1 MPTFTWKTVNIAME
15 KESKLD
21 AGVPKSKLKVPPK
34 SCMPSRAKMRMK
46 RNSRSKRD
54 TIDLREL
61 KRDTTRLRRED
72 QYL

>member
-1 MPTFTWKTVNIAME
+1 MPKFTWKTVNIAME

-21 AGVPKSKLKVPPK
+21 AGVPKSKLKVPPNN
-34 SCMPSRAKMRMK
+34 CIPSKAKMRMK
-46 RNSRSKRD
+46 RNKRSKRE

-61 KRDTTRLRRED
+61 NSETTRLRRED